1 MSKNGFWVFGYGSLL
16 WRPGFEYSSRKRAR
30 LNGFRRAFC
39 MYSITYRGTPDNPG
53 LVLALNPQKSAYCDG
68 VAFQVPADTASQT
81 LAYLR
86 ERELVTSAYVENIQ
100 PVTLECGTNVD
111 AVCYVIDRTHSQ
123 YTGNICL
130 ETQADIIAN
139 SSGNTGPNWEYLFNT
154 ADHLTEIGIADPEL
168 DQLVGMVKSRRL
180 A

>member
-1 MSKNGFWVFGYGSLL
+1 
-16 WRPGFEYSSRKRAR
+16 
-30 LNGFRRAFC
+30 

-53 LVLALNPQKSAYCDG
+53 LVLALNPQKSSFCDG
-68 VAFQVPADTASQT
+68 VAFQVSPETAKET

-100 PVTLECGTNVD
+100 PVTLESGTTVD
-111 AVCYVIDRTHSQ
+111 AICYVIDQNHRQ

-130 ETQADIIAN
+130 EDQADIIAR

-154 ADHLTEIGIADPEL
+154 ADHLCQIGIADPEL
-168 DQLVGMVKSRRL
+168 DQLVEMVKSLRL
-180 A
+180 S